1 MLRKFKHFSFVDKI
15 KQLFL
20 VSQETSKMQRE
31 RDNSCVMNDALKVGT
46 WKRLCLCFLFLLEQT
61 LKETWFYRILSTLGG
76 FITYMHIS
84 WYTHGYTYWTLVI
97 VQLLW
102 YFFLKTLTIQVNGCM
117 LIHTMFFSDED
128 VATFM
133 FTLVFLTKMFCVHT
147 WVLFHGTCLV
157 NGAYIEGT

>member
-1 MLRKFKHFSFVDKI
+1 
-15 KQLFL
+15 
-20 VSQETSKMQRE
+20 MQRE
-31 RDNSCVMNDALKVGT
+31 RDDSCVMNDALKVGT

-133 FTLVFLTKMFCVHT
+133 FTHVFLTKMFCVHT
-147 WVLFHGTCLV
+147 LSVISWDVLSQWCIYRRYLV
-157 NGAYIEGT
+157 SKVLKFKWAINSMHTSIFQSSAY

>member
-1 MLRKFKHFSFVDKI
+1 MKCCLKTENCCLKTLTKHPLLLRKFKQFYFIIIIFFVVDKI

-31 RDNSCVMNDALKVGT
+31 RDDSCVMNDALKAGT

-76 FITYMHIS
+76 FMTYMHIS

-97 VQLLW
+97 VQLL
-102 YFFLKTLTIQVNGCM
+102 
-117 LIHTMFFSDED
+117 
-128 VATFM
+128 
-133 FTLVFLTKMFCVHT
+133 
-147 WVLFHGTCLV
+147 
-157 NGAYIEGT
+157 

>member
-1 MLRKFKHFSFVDKI
+1 MEDKKKIYIPYNVLYALGLRSIYCLESSNIFSFVNKI

-97 VQLLW
+97 VQLL
-102 YFFLKTLTIQVNGCM
+102 
-117 LIHTMFFSDED
+117 
-128 VATFM
+128 
-133 FTLVFLTKMFCVHT
+133 
-147 WVLFHGTCLV
+147 
-157 NGAYIEGT
+157 